1 MHSVDDDRRPRPS
14 AQQTARERNGV
25 LLMLAGATAI
35 GSMGLAAGG
44 TAGALLGAQLTHT
57 SAGAG
62 LPPGLLV
69 VGSAAG
75 ALLIARQTA
84 RGRRGRG
91 LMLGYLLGAVGAVLV
106 VGAAVM
112 RSLPLL
118 LVGSTVL
125 GTANS
130 AIFMTRYA
138 TLDAAAETDRGRA
151 LGTVFF
157 STAVGAIVS
166 PMLMGPSGTLAEAV
180 GLPRLTGLYL
190 VATAAFGVSALFFS
204 GMSPP
209 RVPRLGRGAS
219 VLAHGGDAGAA
230 ETDGRR
236 PGSARG
242 AAVAGLRGA
251 LHDVRTRLA
260 LAALTAGNFVMV
272 GLMAVAPLHLV
283 THGSGLDLTGTL
295 IALHVAG
302 MFGPSPVSGRL
313 ADRFGATRVVL
324 IGGVL
329 LAATGGA
336 GVVIDDRGVPAMAC
350 HLLVLGVG
358 WNFMIVGGSAL
369 LMAGVPESLRPH
381 AEGIGEVV
389 MGVGAAV
396 ASPVVGVAAALGG
409 YGMFSL
415 AGTVVAIGVLVFARR
430 VASRS

>member
-1 MHSVDDDRRPRPS
+1 
-14 AQQTARERNGV
+14 
-25 LLMLAGATAI
+25 
-35 GSMGLAAGG
+35 
-44 TAGALLGAQLTHT
+44 
-57 SAGAG
+57 
-62 LPPGLLV
+62 
-69 VGSAAG
+69 
-75 ALLIARQTA
+75 
-84 RGRRGRG
+84 
-91 LMLGYLLGAVGAVLV
+91 
-106 VGAAVM
+106 
-112 RSLPLL
+112 
-118 LVGSTVL
+118 
-125 GTANS
+125 
-130 AIFMTRYA
+130 
-138 TLDAAAETDRGRA
+138 
-151 LGTVFF
+151 
-157 STAVGAIVS
+157 S

-209 RVPRLGRGAS
+209 RVPRRGRGAS

-396 ASPVVGVAAALGG
+396 ASPVVGVAAA
-409 YGMFSL
+409 
-415 AGTVVAIGVLVFARR
+415 
-430 VASRS
+430 